1 MDLLYKNEV
10 YGIVGAAMEVYNTLG
25 PGFLEAVYQ
34 ESLALEMR
42 QRGIPFGEQHALRL
56 FYKGDPLQHTYVADF
71 LAHDKIIIEI
81 KAIKQLSN
89 TEEAQLLNYVKAS
102 KLQLGLLI
110 NFGNPSKLEWSR
122 RILSRNTYQT
132 KT

>member
-1 MDLLYKNEV
+1 MDLLYKDEA
-10 YGIVGAAMEVYNTLG
+10 YRIVGAAMDVYNTLG

-34 ESLALEMR
+34 ESLSLEMKR
-42 QRGIPFGEQHALRL
+42 RGIPFDEQHALRL

-122 RILSRNTYQT
+122 RILSRNTYQI